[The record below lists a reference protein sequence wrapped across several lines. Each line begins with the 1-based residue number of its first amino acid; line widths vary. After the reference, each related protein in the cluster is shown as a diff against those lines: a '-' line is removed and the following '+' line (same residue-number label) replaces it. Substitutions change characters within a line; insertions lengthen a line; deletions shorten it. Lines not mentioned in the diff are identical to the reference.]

1 MKSPDD
7 ILEDA
12 HAYVR
17 KINNGKIDP
26 VAVTAYIEGYTNA
39 WSIQQPVINMA
50 TVSDGCPSESTFE
63 SFWNLYDK
71 KVARPKCE
79 KLWSKLT
86 KSEKQDCLQYVPL
99 YVQAQPDKQY
109 RKNPETFLRN
119 KSWNDEII
127 IRNEHRQLTA
137 ADLAEKAARILQD

>member
-1 MKSPDD
+1 MKSPDE

-39 WSIQQPVINMA
+39 WSIQQPVNMA
-50 TVSDGCPSESTFE
+50 TVSDGYPSESTFE
-63 SFWNLYDK
+63 AFWNLYDK
-71 KVARPKCE
+71 KVGREKAKKLWE
-79 KLWSKLT
+79 KLSKKEKRDCMEYT
-86 KSEKQDCLQYVPL
+86 PAYVASTSEKCF
-99 YVQAQPDKQY
+99 

>member
-1 MKSPDD
+1 MKSPDE

-26 VAVTAYIEGYTNA
+26 IAVSAYIEGYTTV
-39 WSIQQPVINMA
+39 WQLQEA
-50 TVSDGCPSESTFE
+50 TVSDGSPSESSFE
-63 SFWNLYDK
+63 QFWNLYDK

-79 KLWSKLT
+79 KLWQKLSKQ
-86 KSEKQDCLQYVPL
+86 EKDACMKYVPL

-127 IRNEHRQLTA
+127 IRNEHRQPTA

>member
-26 VAVTAYIEGYTNA
+26 IAVTAYIEGYTNA
-39 WSIQQPVINMA
+39 WQLQEA
-50 TVSDGCPSESTFE
+50 TVSDGSPSESSFE
-63 SFWNLYDK
+63 QFWNLYDK

-79 KLWSKLT
+79 KLWQKLSKKEKRDCMEYT
-86 KSEKQDCLQYVPL
+86 PVYVASTSEKCF
-99 YVQAQPDKQY
+99 

>member
-1 MKSPDD
+1 MKSPDE

-26 VAVTAYIEGYTNA
+26 VAVSAYIEGYTNA
-39 WSIQQPVINMA
+39 WSIQQPVNMS
-50 TVSDGCPSESTFE
+50 TVSDGSPSESSFE
-63 SFWNLYDK
+63 QFWNLYDK

-79 KLWSKLT
+79 KLWQKLSKKEKRDCMEYT
-86 KSEKQDCLQYVPL
+86 PAYVDSTSEKRF
-99 YVQAQPDKQY
+99 

>member
-1 MKSPDD
+1 MKSPDE

-26 VAVTAYIEGYTNA
+26 IAVSAYIEGYTTA
-39 WSIQQPVINMA
+39 WQLQEA
-50 TVSDGCPSESTFE
+50 TVSDGSPSESSFE
-63 SFWNLYDK
+63 QFWNLYDK

-79 KLWSKLT
+79 KLWQKLSKQ
-86 KSEKQDCLQYVPL
+86 EKDACMKYVPL

-127 IRNEHRQLTA
+127 TRNEYRQPTA